1 MSDNIDLKAIL
12 AQFHEDLLTI
22 KELQALELL
31 KKAYLGKNSQ
41 IKMAFK
47 VLKDLPPE
55 EKKTFAAS
63 IQGVSTAIEKS
74 INDIAVR
81 IERDT
86 LDQKL
91 ESEWIDLTLP
101 GVAHDRGML
110 HPITQVEQRCME
122 VLRQLGFA
130 LEEGDEVETAFYN
143 FDALNIPD
151 HHPARDEQDTFWL
164 KNQLLLRSHT
174 TAVQARIL
182 ESHQALPI
190 KVASAGR
197 VYRNEAVDA
206 THVAM
211 FHQFEG
217 FWLDKDITFADLK
230 GVVSFVAQ
238 ELYGKDRPIRFK
250 PKFYP
255 YTEPSIGLDVQCGVC
270 SGKGCGACHDTGWV
284 TIIGAG
290 MIHRDVLLRF
300 DYDPDKVQ
308 GIAFGW
314 GVTRM
319 AAQLFNVKKIKQFY
333 EQDMRFY
340 QALNGGGV

>member
-12 AQFHEDLLTI
+12 AQFHDDLSKI
-22 KELQALELL
+22 NDVSALEQL
-31 KKAYLGKNSQ
+31 KKSYLGKNSQ

-47 VLKDLPPE
+47 ILKTLSPE

-63 IQGVSTAIEKS
+63 IQEVSIAIEKS
-74 INDIAVR
+74 IDDTTAR
-81 IERDT
+81 IERET

-91 ESEWIDLTLP
+91 EAEWIDLTLP
-101 GVAHDRGML
+101 GVAHERGML
-110 HPITQVEQRCME
+110 HPITQVELRCME
-122 VLRQLGFA
+122 VLRQLGFE
-130 LEEGDEVETAFYN
+130 LSEGNEVETAFYN
-143 FDALNIPD
+143 FDALNIPE

-182 ESHQALPI
+182 EAHPPLPI
-190 KVASAGR
+190 KVASFGR

-211 FHQFEG
+211 FHQCEG
-217 FWLDKDITFADLK
+217 FWLDRDITFADLK

-238 ELYGKDRPIRFK
+238 ELYGKDRPLRFK

-270 SGKGCGACHDTGWV
+270 NGKGCGACHDTGWV

-314 GVTRM
+314 GTTRM
-319 AAQLFNVKKIKQFY
+319 AAQLFNVRKIKQFY

-340 QALNGGGV
+340 QALNGGAS

>member
-1 MSDNIDLKAIL
+1 MLDIK
-12 AQFHEDLLTI
+12 DLLTQFHNDLSKI
-22 KELQALELL
+22 TDVSTLEQL
-31 KKAYLGKNSQ
+31 KKTYLGKNSQ
-41 IKMAFK
+41 IKMAFQI
-47 VLKDLPPE
+47 LTTLPPE
-55 EKKTFAAS
+55 EKKNFAAS
-63 IQGVSTAIEKS
+63 IQEISSTIEKS
-74 INDIAVR
+74 IHDAATR
-81 IERDT
+81 IESDT

-91 ESEWIDLTLP
+91 EMEWIDLTLP
-101 GVAHDRGML
+101 GVAHERGML
-110 HPITQVEQRCME
+110 HPVTQVEQRCME
-122 VLRQLGFA
+122 VLRQLGFS

-143 FDALNIPD
+143 FDALNIPE
-151 HHPARDEQDTFWL
+151 HHPARDAQDTFWL

-197 VYRNEAVDA
+197 VYRNETVDA

-217 FWLDKDITFADLK
+217 FWLDRDITFADLK
-230 GVVSFVAQ
+230 GVVSFVAR
-238 ELYGKDRPIRFK
+238 ELYGKDRPLRFK

-270 SGKGCGACHDTGWV
+270 EGKGCGACHDTGWV

-314 GVTRM
+314 GTTRM

-340 QALNGGGV
+340 QALNGGAL